1 VVITATMGT
10 IFNPLLV
17 AIAAGAGAALGEMT
31 GYLAGFSGRAVVEN
45 RKWYDRVVGWMHKYG
60 AVTVLVMA
68 IIPNP
73 FFDVAG
79 MVAGVMKMPWWKFI
93 LWCTIGKIIKM
104 LLFAYGGVWLG
115 NLIW

>member
-1 VVITATMGT
+1 MIFLISILANSTIILPVPGVVITATMGT

-73 FFDVAG
+73 FLTLPA
-79 MVAGVMKMPWWKFI
+79 
-93 LWCTIGKIIKM
+93 
-104 LLFAYGGVWLG
+104 WLPE
-115 NLIW
+115 L